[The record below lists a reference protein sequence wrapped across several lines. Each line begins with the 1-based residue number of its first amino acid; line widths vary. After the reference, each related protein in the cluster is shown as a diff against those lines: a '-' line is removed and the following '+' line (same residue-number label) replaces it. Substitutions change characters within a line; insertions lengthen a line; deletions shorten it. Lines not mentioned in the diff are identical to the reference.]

1 MESGNSECSG
11 RSKRF
16 VVFPFG
22 GTFKVTVNY
31 ERVSAQWI
39 YVVLDPMPQ
48 LVIGIGIPVK
58 LGSRQSMA
66 IGWNF
71 QYQYATA
78 QNVTQLETY
87 PPIISSRSRDKREE
101 RGPISDRELAYSGV
115 ESLLNRLA
123 PWLYLKTQ
131 TQVAH
136 HMKLF
141 YTLQRS
147 PNRCAQREQRKCNLM
162 CLRDC
167 FSLSRILYP
176 HIYPHFME
184 FPLAF
189 VAKTL

>member
-1 MESGNSECSG
+1 MARVLCDSSRRNRSTMMVTNKASPALLILCLILMESGNSAAEERSG
-11 RSKRF
+11 RNKRF

-31 ERVSAQWI
+31 KRAGTQWI
-39 YVVLDPMPQ
+39 YVVLDPTPQ

-123 PWLYLKTQ
+123 SSRHLKC
-131 TQVAH
+131 
-136 HMKLF
+136 K
-141 YTLQRS
+141 
-147 PNRCAQREQRKCNLM
+147 
-162 CLRDC
+162 
-167 FSLSRILYP
+167 
-176 HIYPHFME
+176 
-184 FPLAF
+184 
-189 VAKTL
+189 